1 MLMNGLK
8 FAVMAASVMMTW
20 AAAKAY
26 DINATSTIPSNVT
39 AVYPTPDQR
48 VDIGPNANPLGVQ
61 QISVVFDHEITV
73 NADCTAEAHIY
84 RDGEDEPFQSVGIS
98 GVSVDLFD
106 SSTGSVLF
114 PHSCKYNGN
123 YRITIPE
130 GFWVIEGDTPT
141 LNAPL
146 DLYYEIYLPQLIS
159 PAESVVKELSEFR
172 LEFPDFD
179 EAKVV
184 DASKIE
190 FFRLASAD
198 RYGITVS
205 EGKNEDG
212 TPANF
217 ILIKLDN
224 PVTAQGEYNLFVQ
237 AGAAEGIYYGGTQD
251 NAEPTEI
258 TTEPNIEAL
267 YHYTISLIDT
277 PAIVPAEG
285 VIESFTQFELTVP
298 EGAEFWFIND
308 KAVSFIYP
316 VNDDGT
322 LAPDPICRLTG
333 NRIEGTEKIL
343 LEIND
348 NGKVLDSFT
357 PDPGKYA
364 LQLAS
369 GLFSGSWDGEFINS
383 APFIY
388 YYETTGTPDDPVDP
402 GKVETLPG
410 AAQAQD
416 GTIYRLDGTR
426 MSDNANSLPNGV
438 YVVKGKKTLI
448 SK

>member
-1 MLMNGLK
+1 MNGLRY
-8 FAVMAASVMMTW
+8 AVMAAGVMTLC
-20 AAAKAY
+20 AAAEAY
-26 DINATSTIPSNVT
+26 DVNGTSTIPSNVT

-48 VDIGPNANPLGVQ
+48 VDIGPNVNPLGVQ

-73 NADCTAEAHIY
+73 NADCTAEAFIY
-84 RDGEDEPFQSVGIS
+84 RDGEDQPFQSVGIS

-114 PHSCKYNGN
+114 PYSCKSNGN

-130 GFWVIEGDTPT
+130 GFWLIDGDSPTP
-141 LNAPL
+141 NEAL
-146 DLYYEIYLPQLIS
+146 DLYYEIYMPQLIS

-184 DASKIE
+184 DPTKFE

-212 TPANF
+212 TPANY
-217 ILIKLDN
+217 ILIKLDE
-224 PVTAQGEYNLFVQ
+224 PVTTQGEYNLFVQ
-237 AGAAEGIYYGGTQD
+237 AGAAEGIYYGGSHD
-251 NAEPTEI
+251 NVEPSEI

-267 YHYTISLIDT
+267 YHYTVSLIDS
-277 PAIVPAEG
+277 PAIEPAEG
-285 VIESFTQFELTVP
+285 VIECFTQFELTVP

-322 LAPDPICRLTG
+322 LAPDAVCRLTG
-333 NRIEGTEKIL
+333 KRVADTEKIL
-343 LEIND
+343 LNIND

-357 PDPGKYA
+357 PTPGKYA

-388 YYETTGTPDDPVDP
+388 YYQTTGTPEDP
-402 GKVETLPG
+402 GKVETLLPAPAKG
-410 AAQAQD
+410 QD
-416 GTIYRLDGTR
+416 RSIYRLDGTR
-426 MSDNANSLPNGV
+426 MSDDVNSLPNGI
-438 YVVKGKKTLI
+438 YVVRGKKTLI